1 MKRTQ
6 RELLKMKKFA
16 MKNTPDRI
24 NTKLD
29 TTEKTNELKTQQKI
43 EKKTWTEFITELRD
57 SFKQSSTCV
66 IGIPKGE
73 VRQRDKNCFKEM
85 VNFQIW

>member
-1 MKRTQ
+1 MYQNAGENMKRTQ

-43 EKKTWTEFITELRD
+43 EKKPG
-57 SFKQSSTCV
+57 QSLSLSSGTV
-66 IGIPKGE
+66 SSSPAR
-73 VRQRDKNCFKEM
+73 V
-85 VNFQIW
+85 